1 MKRLFTLFF
10 IVIISILLTFSGYGQ
25 KRFMVGD
32 DYSTDPINPESFNQA
47 LFQEV
52 LLYKLNSYLDSLSME
67 GFQPQELFE
76 KAAREHAIMMAETG
90 NARLDGKGAYK
101 TVRDRLIAT
110 GGTGIGS
117 EVVARIN
124 ARVANEY
131 ISYDNLA
138 EDCVF
143 RWMSSGRYSKDL
155 LAQKFFFAGAYAQ
168 FDESNRRIYVS
179 LYVGNYAS
187 MKQAD
192 HLYAELTMPPTTK
205 RYGLKPY
212 NDRVCQRAL
221 RRMPGYV
228 DLQDGLSVNENGEI
242 IFKHNNLRQIRRFI
256 RSKRDGLAV
265 DIVQKSQFSDCR
277 TQNIVDFTNNNI
289 GVMTKRLWSKKI
301 YKRNI
306 APGEGRRNRVTKL
319 EVVLGHF
326 PEGLNVND
334 VELNL
339 VVIKDKIVCA
349 NVPPSYV
356 DNSIY
361 DYAPKIGILPDTIVP
376 QGVPEY
382 TPVATSS
389 ELEFRIP
396 FEQGKFDY
404 NKEDMTPVIE
414 TLNEPSFIINKIH
427 IAAYS
432 SLEGTEREN
441 EVLQRR
447 RAESIVKALEANQGA
462 AIVDSITTAPN
473 WEKLKEDVKHTAFD
487 KILDMSYEEAIKYVN
502 KNQKKMEPML
512 ALHRYADV
520 KVWITY
526 DIEGDKEQDY
536 VVHQFN
542 NAIESEN
549 LALALSIQKYLFK
562 QVVSGKYNAK
572 AVEGMRIPQGAA
584 YVGLNMNKIWL
595 TQFVYMDPLNE
606 NYWEEITDLNKLDGE
621 NKFVEYNEILCN
633 IQLADLT
640 NDRFTEQLQ
649 RRVDRMYNT
658 VINEST
664 VDLLN
669 IELQYTVMDI
679 YKDSLGYDHPKVVS
693 SLEKIKEIIN
703 FDDIS
708 WQNSLKLAG
717 IFINNGDYDYAI
729 RLMEPWITKDDVH
742 IDLVRSYIAVCSK
755 VQYKVHSNNFYNS
768 LVRLKDYDKEEFCG
782 LFKHADKLSIQ
793 TFTNVQVKQLYCEEC
808 K

>member
-1 MKRLFTLFF
+1 MKRLLSLFCF
-10 IVIISILLTFSGYGQ
+10 AIISILLTCSTYGQ

-52 LLYKLNSYLDSLSME
+52 LLHKLNSYLDSLSLE
-67 GFQPQELFE
+67 GFQAHELFE
-76 KAAREHAIMMAETG
+76 IAAREHAIMMAESG
-90 NARLDGKGAYK
+90 SARLEERGAYK
-101 TVRDRLIAT
+101 TVRDRLMAA
-110 GGTGIGS
+110 GGTGIGN
-117 EVVARIN
+117 EVVVRIN
-124 ARVANEY
+124 ARIANEY
-131 ISYDNLA
+131 ISYDELA
-138 EDCVF
+138 NQCVF
-143 RWMSSGRYSKDL
+143 RWMSSGRSSQDL
-155 LAQKFFFAGAYAQ
+155 IAQKFFFAGTYAQ
-168 FDESNRRIYVS
+168 FDESKRRIFVS

-192 HLYAELTMPPTTK
+192 HLYAELAMPPTTK
-205 RYGLKPY
+205 KYRLKPFE
-212 NDRVCQRAL
+212 DRVCQRAL

-228 DLQDGLSVNENGEI
+228 DLQEGLSVNENGEI
-242 IFKHNNLRQIRRFI
+242 VFKHNNLRQMRRFI
-256 RSKRDGLAV
+256 RNNRDGLAV

-289 GVMTKRLWSKKI
+289 GVMTKRLWSKRI

-306 APGEGRRNRVTKL
+306 APGEGKRNRVTKL
-319 EVVLGHF
+319 EVILGHF
-326 PEGLNVND
+326 PENLNVND

-339 VVIKDKIVCA
+339 VIIKDRIVCA

-361 DYAPKIGILPDTIVP
+361 DYAPKIGLLPDTIVP

-389 ELEFRIP
+389 ELKFRIP

-404 NKEDMTPVIE
+404 NSEDMVPVLA

-441 EVLQRR
+441 EILQRR

-473 WEKLKEDVKHTAFD
+473 WERLKEDVKHTAFD
-487 KILDMSYEEAIKYVN
+487 KLIDMTYEEAIRYVN
-502 KNQKKMEPML
+502 QNQNRMEPIL
-512 ALHRYADV
+512 AMHRYADV

-542 NAIESEN
+542 NAVESEN

-572 AVEGMRIPQGAA
+572 AVEGMRIPQGRA

-606 NYWEEITDLNKLDGE
+606 NYWEGISDLHKLDAE
-621 NKFVEYNEILCN
+621 NKFVEYNDILCN
-633 IQLADLT
+633 IQLGNLT
-640 NDRFTEQLQ
+640 NDRFTDQIQ

-658 VINEST
+658 VINEGN

-669 IELQYTVMDI
+669 IELQYSIMHV
-679 YKDSLGYDHPKVVS
+679 YKDSVGYDHPKVVS

-703 FDDIS
+703 FDDVS

-729 RLMEPWITKDDVH
+729 RLLEPWITKDDVH

-755 VQYKVHSNNFYNS
+755 VQYKVHSNNFYNA
-768 LVRLKDYDKEEFCG
+768 LVRLKDHDKAEFCG
-782 LFKHADKLSIQ
+782 LFRHGDKLSIQ
-793 TFTNVQVKQLYCEEC
+793 TFTNMQVKQLYCKEC
-808 K
+808 N